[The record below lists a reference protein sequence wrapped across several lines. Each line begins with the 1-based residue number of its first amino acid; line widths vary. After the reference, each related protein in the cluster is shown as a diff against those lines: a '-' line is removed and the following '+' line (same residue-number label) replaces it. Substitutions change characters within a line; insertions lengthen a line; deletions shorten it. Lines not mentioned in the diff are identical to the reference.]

1 MTVELAVFV
10 DSSVYASLSQ
20 VLDHAEISDSIFALL
35 NQAQALFRLPSLGP
49 RNLEFRLKKLEV
61 HLRPPL
67 ELVSFNGQQLKIL
80 ESFCTYQASLNNPNP
95 DAANYAPSWDLAVYL
110 TGLDLWSD
118 QGNFN
123 TLGLANTEGIC
134 KPHYSCLVAE
144 FGTHK
149 SETNNPYPAAGFG
162 AGFILAHEIGH
173 ALGMR
178 HDDFYGCDQVNT
190 YFFYLQSS
198 FKIDSNNCGTKD
210 ISWRLS
216 EFYFFKSTVS
226 FPIMDLAAN
235 AI

>member
-1 MTVELAVFV
+1 MTLELAVFV
-10 DSSVYASLSQ
+10 DSSVYASLGQ
-20 VLDHAEISDSIFALL
+20 VLDHAEISDAIFALL

-49 RNLEFRLKKLEV
+49 RTLEIRLTKLEV

-67 ELVSFNGQQLKIL
+67 ELMNFSGQQLKIL
-80 ESFCTYQASLNNPNP
+80 ESFCKYQSGLANP
-95 DAANYAPSWDLAVYL
+95 DPKASGRGPSWDLAVYL

-123 TLGLANTEGIC
+123 TLGLANTDGVC
-134 KPHYSCLVAE
+134 KPDYACLVAE

-178 HDDFYGCDQVNT
+178 HDDFYGCNQVHA
-190 YFFYLQSS
+190 YY
-198 FKIDSNNCGTKD
+198 
-210 ISWRLS
+210 
-216 EFYFFKSTVS
+216 
-226 FPIMDLAAN
+226 
-235 AI
+235 